1 MKLFLKKASLK
12 CAVLIFFLALSYNSF
27 GTSQYAT
34 GPLTFSTTWS
44 TDTVL
49 IIGDITVNSG
59 VTLTINPGTKVIFQ
73 GHYKFNVNG
82 RLLAIGTVNNQIQFT
97 INDTTGFSTMTS
109 NNGGWYGVRF
119 VNNVSTDT
127 SKLFYCRFS
136 YGKANGT
143 GDDANGGAVCVN
155 NFSRLKISNCTFEHN
170 AAKTNGGAV
179 YMRKSYAQVA
189 FSDFS
194 NNKSTGGG
202 GLYVSSGAPAIY
214 NNTFISNFANNGGG
228 GVFFADTTLA
238 RANGNLIRHNMG
250 LLGGGVGC
258 YIANPLL
265 NNNTIVYNKATHG
278 GAMICINSSPTLKNN
293 ILYSN
298 TATGIGPQVALM
310 TDLCD
315 PNFYYCNIQGGYAGF
330 GIQGTQTYTGQYLN
344 NLAVPPL
351 FEDTVQHNYLI
362 KYASPCLDAGTPD
375 TTGLKLPAVD
385 LAQKPRISMGRVDIG
400 AYEREQVIGVCGNIT
415 QNTVWAADTVKL
427 NCDITIGNGVTL
439 TINPKVYVEAQG
451 HYTITVNGRIVA
463 QATSADSIIF
473 TAKNHTTG
481 WGGIIFYNT
490 PVTNDSSKF
499 SYCRFSYG
507 KNAGMN
513 RGSLMVV
520 NFPKIKISNSL
531 FAHNQAMNGGAL
543 YALNSSFSISKSA
556 FYNNLANDKAGAVC
570 CDSNANLKIVDC
582 IIAYNQ
588 ATNEAGGVYC
598 KTAAPVVK
606 STILANNTAALGGAL
621 SCDTANAKIINCL
634 IVNNTATSAG
644 GLRISRS
651 NPVLTNNTI
660 AYNVSNTNGG
670 GVLCARSMPVLTNNV
685 LYNNTAVT
693 SGSQVFI
700 NDSLSAPAF
709 YYCDIAGD
717 TTAMGYN
724 GFTGFNGVYQ
734 NNIDTIPAFMAPP
747 AGAGMA
753 YPGLMADF
761 APDPCSHLYNRGKT
775 DTSGLQLPA
784 HDLAGNSRF
793 FANRIDIGAYEL
805 IKPQIAGQPVS
816 ISVCAGDT
824 AVFAVSVET
833 SSPVSYLWQY
843 SSTAG
848 ILWSNAPNVNNDS
861 VYYINGVMTSQ
872 NNYLY
877 RCIISAPCAQP
888 ITSQSGTLSVSTPP
902 AISNQPGNVTI
913 CQGATASFTVTAS
926 GTNIAYQWQQLAP
939 AGSWTNCSG
948 ASATQSTYTVTNT
961 PANLNGYR
969 YRCLLAGNCDP
980 DTLTNE
986 ALLTVKTLPAIV
998 TQPTNQ
1004 SNCEGQN
1011 VTFTLTATG
1020 TNIALQWEES
1030 TDGGASWHN
1039 APGASTTNVYSITGI
1054 TASMSGYR
1062 YRCVVTG
1069 DCSPAATSNVVTL
1082 SVNTSPVITT
1092 QPVATHVCVT
1102 SDTSISVSATGG
1114 NLTYQWEKRAPA
1126 DTAWSNAT
1134 GPTAVSAAYQID
1146 NANMM
1151 MNGTWFRCRIQN
1163 ICPPPVISD
1172 SVQLFVHTLP
1182 AVYLGPDD
1190 TIWLYNESVVLDA
1203 GGGFS
1208 SYHWSTGENT
1218 QTITIV
1224 GLDVQIGPHM
1234 YTVTVTDGWGC
1245 SASDNITIT
1254 VLDNTGI
1261 TFTESETSIT
1271 IYPNPAKDYLYVDM
1285 KNNLEPIGLRIVN
1298 TEGRTVM
1305 DFVVEPNTQQ
1315 KILDFSEFAQG
1326 VYFITVTMNGKT
1338 LNRKIVKF

>member
-1 MKLFLKKASLK
+1 MKLLLKKAFFT
-12 CAVLIFFLALSYNSF
+12 CAVLSFFLALSFNSF

-44 TDTVL
+44 TDTVF

-59 VTLTINPGTKVIFQ
+59 VTLTINPGTMVIFQ

-82 RLLAIGTVNNQIQFT
+82 RLLAMGTVNNQIHFT

-119 VNNVSTDT
+119 FNNVSTDT
-127 SKLFYCRFS
+127 SKLVYCRFS
-136 YGKANGT
+136 YAKANGT
-143 GDDANGGAVCVN
+143 GDDANGGAICVN
-155 NFSRLKISNCTFEHN
+155 SFSKLKISYCSFDHN

-179 YMRKSYAQVA
+179 YLRKSNALIR

-298 TATGIGPQVALM
+298 TASGIGPQVALM

-315 PNFYYCNIQGGYAGF
+315 PNFYYCDIQGGYAGF
-330 GIQGTQTYTGQYLN
+330 GIQGVQTYTGQYLN
-344 NLAVPPL
+344 NLEVPPL

-362 KYASPCLDAGTPD
+362 KHASPCLDAGTPD
-375 TTGLKLPAVD
+375 TTGLKLLGID
-385 LAQKPRISMGRVDIG
+385 LAQKPRISMGRIDIG
-400 AYEREQVIGVCGNIT
+400 AYEREQVISVCGNIT

-427 NCDITIGNGVTL
+427 TCDITINNGVTL

-451 HYTITVNGRIVA
+451 HYSITVNGRINA
-463 QATSADSIIF
+463 QATAADSIVF
-473 TAKNHTTG
+473 TAKNTSTG
-481 WGGIIFYNT
+481 WGGVIFYNT
-490 PVTNDSSKF
+490 PTGNDSSKF

-513 RGSLMVV
+513 RGALMIV

-531 FAHNQAMNGGAL
+531 FKNNQAMNGGAV
-543 YALNSSFSISKSA
+543 YVLNSSISISQSA
-556 FYNNLANDKAGAVC
+556 FYNNLANNNGGAVC
-570 CDSNANLKIVDC
+570 CDSNANMKVTDC
-582 IIAYNQ
+582 IFAYNQ
-588 ATNEAGGVYC
+588 ATSEAGGIYC
-598 KTAAPVVK
+598 KNAAPVIK
-606 STILANNTAALGGAL
+606 STILANNTSVVGGAIT
-621 SCDTANAKIINCL
+621 CDTSHAKIINCL
-634 IVNNTATSAG
+634 IVNNTANNAG
-644 GLRISRS
+644 GLKISRS

-660 AYNVSNTNGG
+660 AYNLSNTNGG
-670 GVLCARSMPVLTNNV
+670 GIFCAHSGPVLNNNV
-685 LYNNTAVT
+685 LYNNSAVT

-700 NDSLSAPAF
+700 DDSLSNPQF

-717 TTAMGYN
+717 TTAMGFN
-724 GFTGFNGVYQ
+724 GFTGFNGAYQ

-747 AGAGMA
+747 AGAGIA
-753 YPGLMADF
+753 YSGLMADF
-761 APDPCSHLYNRGKT
+761 APDPCSQLYNRGKT

-784 HDLAGNSRF
+784 HDLAGNIRF
-793 FANRIDIGAYEL
+793 SANRIDIGAYEL
-805 IKPQIAGQPVS
+805 IKPHISSHPAS

-824 AVFAVSVET
+824 AMFSVAVE
-833 SSPVSYLWQY
+833 SSFPVTYLWQY
-843 SSTAG
+843 SATAG
-848 ILWSNAPNVNNDS
+848 VLWNNAPNDNNDS
-861 VYYINGVMTSQ
+861 VYYINGVLTAQ
-872 NNYLY
+872 NNYYY
-877 RCIISAPCAQP
+877 RCIISAPCTQP
-888 ITSQSGTLSVSTPP
+888 TNSQSATLSVGTPP
-902 AISNQPGNVTI
+902 TINNQPSNVTI
-913 CQGATASFTVTAS
+913 CQGATADFTVSAT
-926 GTNIAYQWQQLAP
+926 GTTVAYQWQQLAP

-948 ASATQSTYTVTNT
+948 PTATQSTYVITNA

-969 YRCLLAGNCDP
+969 YRCRLAGNCDP
-980 DTLTNE
+980 DTVTIDV
-986 ALLTVKTLPAIV
+986 LLTVKMLPSII

-1011 VTFTLTATG
+1011 VTFALTAAG
-1020 TNIALQWEES
+1020 TNITLQWEES
-1030 TDGGASWHN
+1030 TDAGASWHN

-1062 YRCVVTG
+1062 YRCIVTG
-1069 DCSPAATSNVVTL
+1069 DCSPAATTNVVTL
-1082 SVNTSPVITT
+1082 SVNTSPVITA
-1092 QPVATHVCVT
+1092 QPVTTHVCVT
-1102 SDTSISVSATGG
+1102 SDTSISVSASGG

-1126 DTAWSNAT
+1126 DTAWSNAS

-1163 ICPPPVISD
+1163 ICPPSITSD
-1172 SVQLFVHTLP
+1172 SVQLFVHTMP

-1190 TIWLYNESVVLDA
+1190 SIWLYNGSIVLDA
-1203 GGGFS
+1203 GNGFS

-1218 QTITIV
+1218 QTITVV

-1261 TFTESETSIT
+1261 SIT
-1271 IYPNPAKDYLYVDM
+1271 ELESSISIFPNPTKDVLYVDI
-1285 KNNLEPIGLRIVN
+1285 KDNKDHIDFTIVNLEGQKVLEYVAEPFTKRKVLDLSGL
-1298 TEGRTVM
+1298 T
-1305 DFVVEPNTQQ
+1305 D
-1315 KILDFSEFAQG
+1315 G
-1326 VYFITVTMNGKT
+1326 VYFISVTMNGKAV
-1338 LNRKIVKF
+1338 NRKIVKF